1 MKITNLVLVLALSAG
16 TITVQAQNSP
26 QAPQAPSNAEA
37 AVVPQAPTTET
48 SVPSVTIGTQTWMQR
63 NLDVVTF
70 RNGDTIPQAAGDSA
84 WMAAAENETPA
95 WCYYNNDPA
104 NGAVYGKLYNWFAL
118 KDTRG
123 LAPLG
128 WHLPSDQ
135 EWTLLI
141 NTLDTSA
148 HLLQMGG
155 AESVKA
161 GPLLKTAEGWKEE
174 AVEANN
180 SSGFTALPA
189 GYRVHWNIEK
199 TAAPFF
205 ALTESANWWSS
216 TPTAGTD
223 AWLRNV
229 YYKNNQVKK
238 YFFHRGY
245 GFSVRC
251 IQGELEDFWKDN
263 NDQNK

>member
-1 MKITNLVLVLALSAG
+1 MKFTKLVMVWALSAG
-16 TITVQAQNSP
+16 TITAQAQNSD
-26 QAPQAPSNAEA
+26 QAPQAPKTAEA
-37 AVVPQAPTTET
+37 VEAAQSPKTESFFPT
-48 SVPSVTIGTQTWMQR
+48 VTIGAQVWMKR
-63 NLDVVTF
+63 NLDVVT
-70 RNGDTIPQAAGDSA
+70 

-123 LAPLG
+123 LAPKG
-128 WHLPSDQ
+128 WHLPSDK
-135 EWTLLI
+135 EWTEMVFE
-141 NTLDTSA
+141 LDSVA
-148 HLLQMGG
+148 KQQYIGG
-155 AESVKA
+155 AESVNA
-161 GPLLKTAEGWKEE
+161 GPMLKTAEGWKED

-180 SSGFTALPA
+180 SSGFTALPG

-199 TAAPFF
+199 TAAPFY
-205 ALTESANWWSS
+205 AIGESANWWSS

-229 YYKNNQVKK
+229 FYKNNQVKK
-238 YFFHRGY
+238 YFFNRGY

-251 IQGELEDFWKDN
+251 IKGELED
-263 NDQNK
+263 